1 MGDCCQAWTTAPH
14 PGVPARAPRTPGGS
28 PYAPEQA
35 TPKDP
40 TMPTAPSITATEA
53 AGVAP
58 RRDGVART
66 AARTVAAGGAGL
78 PVSSSRLD
86 GPAAR

>member
-1 MGDCCQAWTTAPH
+1 
-14 PGVPARAPRTPGGS
+14 
-28 PYAPEQA
+28 
-35 TPKDP
+35 
-40 TMPTAPSITATEA
+40 MPTAPSITATEA